1 VFMFSGEDSAETG
14 PPRVIVYGYDGLLIQ
29 PVAPPS
35 SDYVPG
41 PEHPP
46 SPDYVPG
53 PKHPPSHFEI
63 PYVPEPE
70 YLEYLE
76 PSDDEAPLEDQ
87 PLPADASPIVASP
100 DYVADFDSKENPED
114 DQADYPAD
122 GGDGDDEPSD
132 DDINDEDPEEEP
144 FEEDDEEE
152 EHLALAD
159 LLMARK
165 TVKPEPPMLASME
178 ACIGRHAALPSPP
191 LLVSSLP
198 LPLPSPLTT
207 SSTDTGAPLCY
218 RAAGIRMRALLSST
232 SRMTNILED
241 DMPPRKRTCLST
253 PTPGFEVGES
263 SATSATRQP
272 GPTESDL
279 RRCRVEQA
287 EFETTVRQR
296 TTEFEIRFEE
306 AQDDQALLRARLNTL
321 FKDRPDH
328 RRTAML
334 MDKET
339 QLTTA
344 LGRIEVLEARDPEP
358 QEGPAEAD
366 SSSIIKM
373 APKKKTTRATPAT
386 TTTLTTTATNAQ
398 LQALIDRGAVAA
410 LAKHDADRSRNGDNN
425 NNLGTDGRRQ
435 MTTPREC
442 TYTDFLKCQPMS
454 FQGTKGVVGLT
465 RCIEKMESVFQISN
479 CTIACQVKFA
489 SCTLQGSA
497 LTWWNSHMRVVGQD
511 VAYAMP
517 WVALKRMIIGKYCPR
532 SEIQKL
538 ESKYWNLK
546 VKGLDLLNYNHHFQE
561 LALIVKASK
570 SQSIQEAIEIATEM
584 MDKKML
590 THVERQAEQ
599 KRKFDDP

>member
-1 VFMFSGEDSAETG
+1 MSDASSTVTYTSVYMDSEPWRYYGEDSAETG
-14 PPRVIVYGYDGLLIQ
+14 PLRVIVYGYDGLPIQ

-63 PYVPEPE
+63 PYVPESE

-76 PSDDEAPLEDQ
+76 PSDDEAPLEYQ

-100 DYVADFDSKENPED
+100 DYVADFDSEENPED

-122 GGDGDDEPSD
+122 GGDAGDVEALEADEPTHAPGSP
-132 DDINDEDPEEEP
+132 IIIPLSQT
-144 FEEDDEEE
+144 
-152 EHLALAD
+152 HLRR
-159 LLMARK
+159 ARK

-178 ACIGRHAALPSPP
+178 AWVAE
-191 LLVSSLP
+191 
-198 LPLPSPLTT
+198 
-207 SSTDTGAPLCY
+207 
-218 RAAGIRMRALLSST
+218 IRMRALLSST
-232 SRMTNILED
+232 SRMTNIPED

-272 GPTESDL
+272 GPIESDL

-287 EFETTVRQR
+287 GYRITDTWDEIVDTLMEMALTTLKGVNERVTELETTVRQR
-296 TTEFEIRFEE
+296 TTKSSAIAPHVRTLETHVATLI
-306 AQDDQALLRARLNTL
+306 AQTL
-321 FKDRPDH
+321 S
-328 RRTAML
+328 L
-334 MDKET
+334 QT
-339 QLTTA
+339 QLTTT
-344 LGRIEVLEARDPEP
+344 LGRIEVLEAKDPEP
-358 QEGPAEAD
+358 QEGPAELIVA
-366 SSSIIKM
+366 KM

-410 LAKHDADRSRNGDNN
+410 LAEHDADRSRNGDNS

-454 FQGTKGVVGLT
+454 FQGTKGVVG
-465 RCIEKMESVFQISN
+465 
-479 CTIACQVKFA
+479 
-489 SCTLQGSA
+489 SA

-517 WVALKRMIIGKYCPR
+517 WVALKRMIISKYCQR
-532 SEIQKL
+532 GEIQKL

-561 LALIVKASK
+561 LALMCERMFPE
-570 SQSIQEAIEIATEM
+570 EAAKEVIEIAIEM

-590 THVERQAEQ
+590 THVKRQAEQ